1 MSHEMPIHPKSIRE
15 VVLGEQELS
24 VAEFVAVARYNATVV
39 FSDAYRNR
47 VRESRARVET
57 FLTENRRVYGV
68 TTGFG
73 DNVNRLVSPNE
84 ARTLQRNIVR
94 SHAVS
99 VGTPLET
106 ELVRAIQVAVLNSL
120 GKGFS
125 GVRLELLEQIA
136 ALLNNGI
143 VPYAPGEGSVG
154 YLSPE
159 AHLALVLIGEGKAY
173 VDGTLMSGADAL
185 ESRGIKPL
193 ELECKEGLALTNGTT
208 SVTGIATLS
217 LFNAME
223 AARVA
228 DVTASISLEALR
240 GTVRAFDARYHSV
253 KAHPEQ
259 AQTARVISALLE
271 SSSIARA
278 NIDYRLQDTYSL
290 RAIPQVHGASKK
302 AIFDAATSIVS
313 ELASS
318 GDNPVVYPLED
329 DGVAI
334 SGANFDGTY
343 VGIACDTLCIAMTNL
358 AKISERRCDRMMNSH
373 YSELPAFLVNNP
385 GLNSGFMIAQY
396 TAAGLLGEMKILS
409 HPASVDSV
417 STCANQEDPVS
428 FAYGAAVKAY
438 RISGKLSYVIAI
450 ELMAALQAIDFYD
463 VKKASLST
471 QAVHE
476 LIRSEV
482 GFIEED
488 RFFQP
493 DIEWIC
499 AKVTSG
505 EILAAASE
513 AAGIS
518 I

>member
-1 MSHEMPIHPKSIRE
+1 MHIHPMLIRE
-15 VVLGEQELS
+15 VVLGEQNLS

-39 FSDAYRNR
+39 LSDAYGKR
-47 VRESRARVET
+47 VRESRSRVER
-57 FLTENRRVYGV
+57 FLNENRRVYGV

-73 DNVNRLVSPNE
+73 DNVTRLVSPAE

-99 VGTPLET
+99 VGAPLEP
-106 ELVRAIQVAVLNSL
+106 ELVRAIQFAILNSL

-125 GVRLELLEQIA
+125 GVRLELLEQIV

-154 YLSPE
+154 YLAAE

-173 VDGTLMSGADAL
+173 VDDKLLSGAEAL
-185 ESRGIKPL
+185 EIRGLKPL
-193 ELECKEGLALTNGTT
+193 ELEGKEGLALINGTT

-223 AARVA
+223 ASSVA
-228 DVTASISLEALR
+228 DVTAAISLEALR
-240 GTVRAFDARYHSV
+240 GTVRAFDERYHAV

-259 AQTARVISALLE
+259 ARTARVIRALLE
-271 SSSIARA
+271 SSEIAKA

-302 AIFDAATSIVS
+302 TIHDAQVSILN

-318 GDNPVVYPLED
+318 GDNPVVYPLQED
-329 DGVAI
+329 GIAI

-373 YSELPAFLVNNP
+373 FSELPAFLVDNP

-438 RISGKLSYVIAI
+438 RVSNKLSYVIAI
-450 ELMAALQAIDFYD
+450 ELMAALQAIDFHG
-463 VKKASLST
+463 VGRSSFST
-471 QAVHE
+471 QAVHR

-482 GFIEED
+482 PFISED

-493 DIEWIC
+493 DIELIFR
-499 AKVTSG
+499 KVTSG
-505 EILAAASE
+505 EILAVASE
-513 AAGIS
+513 AAGIAL
-518 I
+518 

>member
-1 MSHEMPIHPKSIRE
+1 MHIHPKLIRE
-15 VVLGEQELS
+15 VVLGERNLS
-24 VAEFVAVARYNATVV
+24 VAEFVAVARYDAIVV
-39 FSDAYRNR
+39 LSDTYRKR
-47 VRESRARVET
+47 VRESRSRVER
-57 FLTENRRVYGV
+57 FLNEDRRVYGV

-73 DNVNRLVSPNE
+73 DNVTRLVSPAE

-99 VGTPLET
+99 VGTPLEP
-106 ELVRAIQVAVLNSL
+106 ELVRAIQLAILNSL

-136 ALLNNGI
+136 ALLNNGV

-154 YLSPE
+154 YLAPE

-173 VDGTLMSGADAL
+173 VDDKLVSGAEAL
-185 ESRGIKPL
+185 ESRGLKPL
-193 ELECKEGLALTNGTT
+193 ELECKEGLALINGTT

-217 LFNAME
+217 LFNATE
-223 AARVA
+223 ASRVA
-228 DVTASISLEALR
+228 DVTASMSLEALR
-240 GTVRAFDARYHSV
+240 GTVRAFDARYHAV

-271 SSSIARA
+271 SSVIAKT

-290 RAIPQVHGASKK
+290 RAIPQVHGAGKK
-302 AIFDAATSIVS
+302 TISDARASILN
-313 ELASS
+313 ELASC
-318 GDNPVVYPLED
+318 GDNPVVYPLEE
-329 DGVAI
+329 DGIAI

-358 AKISERRCDRMMNSH
+358 AKISERRCDRMMNAH
-373 YSELPAFLVNNP
+373 FSELPAFLVDNP

-438 RISGKLSYVIAI
+438 RISNKLSYVIAI
-450 ELMAALQAIDFYD
+450 ELMAALQAIDFHG
-463 VKKASLST
+463 VERSSLST
-471 QAVHE
+471 RAVHQ

-482 GFIEED
+482 RFLAED
-488 RFFQP
+488 RFFQS
-493 DIEWIC
+493 DIEFINR
-499 AKVTSG
+499 KVTSG
-505 EILAAASE
+505 EILAIASE
-513 AAGIS
+513 AAGIAL
-518 I
+518 